1 MNTGLFPGFKYLVEV
16 LDKDGNVVDSGIED
30 NIIPIDGMKYI
41 ADSILANT
49 GRTTPTSSWYVGLLE
64 NYTPIAA
71 TTMANVYSNEIT
83 GNGGGYDEATR
94 EAWTHVYDDEYLITN
109 TASKAEFTFT
119 TGDTVYGAF
128 LTTNSAFSASGR
140 LLSAAKF
147 STARVIADGGILRV
161 TISITL
167 ASTT

>member
-16 LDKDGNVVDSGIED
+16 LDKDGNVVDSGVED

-64 NYTPIAA
+64 NYTPVASSLMSDMD
-71 TTMANVYSNEIT
+71 TNEIL
-83 GNGGGYDEATR
+83 GYDEATR

-119 TGDTVYGAF
+119 NGYTVYGAF
-128 LTTNSAFSASGR
+128 LSTGSAKSSSSGR

>member
-1 MNTGLFPGFKYLVEV
+1 MKTGLFPGFEYLVEV
-16 LDKDGNVVDSGIED
+16 LDKDGNVVDSGVEH
-30 NIIPIDGMKYI
+30 NIIPIQGMNYI
-41 ADSILANT
+41 AGAILNDN
-49 GRTTPTSSWYVGLLE
+49 GTTPTENWYIGLLE
-64 NYTPIAA
+64 DYTPVAA
-71 TTMANVYSNEIT
+71 TRMADIGTAQNEVA
-83 GNGGGYDEATR
+83 GYDEATR

-128 LTTNSAFSASGR
+128 LSTVSTKESASGI

-147 STARVIADGGILRV
+147 STARVVADGGILRV
-161 TISITL
+161 TVSITL